1 MPIAATTQADI
12 CFLSYSR
19 TDEQFA
25 LRFAADLR
33 SLGVAMWV
41 DQLDIRPSERWDR
54 AIERAIR
61 GCGSMVVILSPRAVA
76 SENVADEISLAID
89 VKKPI
94 IPVMIEACDLPLRL
108 NRMHLIDPTR
118 GYELALR
125 QCVSEI
131 NEGKAPSVA
140 AIGAAA
146 ESNMVLD
153 PQLLTVAKQHLASF
167 IGPIAGIIVDR
178 AATRAHSIDSLYDRL
193 KLHLRD
199 ETDRERFMA
208 LRPQHRVQ
216 RADADASEITATRG
230 KIRRVDFE
238 RIASILTKY
247 LGPIAP
253 LVTKRESDASR
264 SMKDLLRRLA
274 ATLHNDQERADFL
287 RRVEVQ

>member
-1 MPIAATTQADI
+1 MPTQPDA

-25 LRFAADLR
+25 LRFATDLR

-41 DQLDIRPSERWDR
+41 DQLDIRPSEHWDR

-61 GCGSMVVILSPRAVA
+61 GCRSMVVILSPRAVA

-108 NRMHLIDPTR
+108 NRMHLIDPAR

-131 NEGKAPSVA
+131 NEGKVSSA
-140 AIGAAA
+140 AAAGAAA
-146 ESNMVLD
+146 ESNIVLD
-153 PQLLTVAKQHLASF
+153 PQVLSAAKQQLATF

-178 AATRAHSIDSLYDRL
+178 AASRAPSVDGLYDRL

-199 ETDRERFMA
+199 ETDREQFIA
-208 LRPQHRVQ
+208 LNSLHRARQ
-216 RADADASEITATRG
+216 ADAVLPQVFEITADGG

-238 RIASILTKY
+238 RIACILTKY

-253 LVTKRESDASR
+253 LVTKRESEASR
-264 SMKDLLRRLA
+264 SVKELLGRLA
-274 ATLHNDQERADFL
+274 ATLRNDQERADFL